1 MIVDVMKNKVTFAQV
16 LLSVRKSG
24 GRPSVAFLPKK
35 AKAKTDRNA
44 WKRERE

>member
-1 MIVDVMKNKVTFAQV
+1 MKNKVTFAQV
-16 LLSVRKSG
+16 LLSVRKQG

-35 AKAKTDRNA
+35 AKAKTDRNS

>member
-1 MIVDVMKNKVTFAQV
+1 MKNKTTFAQV
-16 LLSVRKSG
+16 LLSVRKVG

-35 AKAKTDRNA
+35 AKAKADRHA